1 MISDITNRFFINY
14 KKSFTYRNVLKY
26 EIIYSIINSMKATNL
41 LKRSEVAKGDKWDL
55 SSLFANDEA
64 WEEGLKKFIEMGNV
78 ADKHKAEFENPKT
91 VTASLLLE
99 ALNSSAEA
107 QRLGERLYSYAMLNK
122 SSDEG
127 DSKNL
132 DRMGRIFMAF
142 TDLSAKTSWFIPSI
156 MQIPEENLRKWI
168 DPKSDTGKNFADH
181 RIYIEKMLYEKPFIL
196 SDKEEKVLSLLAE
209 SHGTASQAFSQLTNV
224 DMDFGYIN
232 DGHVEKKLTQSSY
245 SQFLGSSDRN
255 IREKAYKQFYSV
267 FDAHKNTLS
276 TLYSGKVQQNIA
288 LARIRGYS
296 SARERALQP
305 DKVPLEV
312 YDNLINTIHKNL
324 SPLHKYYSLMKKMLK
339 VDKLKPYDVYVP
351 LVEDVK
357 KVTPYDEA
365 VEIVVDALKILG
377 DEYVSTLKKGLTEQ
391 HWVDK
396 YENIGKR
403 SGAFSAGVYDGYP
416 YILLNYKEDVLRD
429 LFTLIHEGGHSMHSW
444 YSTHN
449 NPYPCYSY
457 TIFEAEV
464 ASTFNEELLFRYLL
478 NNANDNK
485 MKAYLL
491 SMRAGD
497 VLATL
502 YRQTMFAEFEKIAH
516 ECVEGGRPLTLSV
529 IREEYGKLLKLYF
542 GDEMQFEETSDLE
555 GLRIPHFY
563 NSFYVYKYATGISAS
578 MALAERVSSGGAKE
592 REDYF
597 NFLKSGGSR
606 YPIESLK
613 VAGVDMATAGPIQAA
628 CDNFSKIV
636 NELEEILTKI

>member
-1 MISDITNRFFINY
+1 M
-14 KKSFTYRNVLKY
+14 KS
-26 EIIYSIINSMKATNL
+26 TNL
-41 LKRSEVAKGDKWDL
+41 LKRSEVATGDKWDL
-55 SSLFANDEA
+55 SSLFESDEA
-64 WEEGLKKFIEMGNV
+64 WESSLKEFIKMGDG
-78 ADKHKAEFENPKT
+78 ADKHRADFENPEK
-91 VTASLLLE
+91 VTSSILLE
-99 ALNSSAEA
+99 TLKESTKA

-122 SSDEG
+122 SADEG

-132 DRMGRIFMAF
+132 DRVGRIFMAF
-142 TDLSAKTSWFIPSI
+142 TELSAKSSWFIPSL
-156 MQIPEENLRKWI
+156 MKIPEEKLRLWI
-168 DPKSDTGKNFADH
+168 DPSGETGKDFADY
-181 RIYIEKMLYEKPFIL
+181 RVYIEKLLHEKPFIL
-196 SDKEEKVLSLLAE
+196 SDKEEKMLTLLSE
-209 SHGTASQAFSQLTNV
+209 SHGVSQQTFSQLTNV
-224 DMDFGYIN
+224 DMDFGYVN
-232 DGHVEKKLTQSSY
+232 DGHSEKKLTQSSY
-245 SQFLGSSDRN
+245 SQFLASSDRTV
-255 IREKAYKQFYSV
+255 REAAYKQFYSI
-267 FDAHKNTLS
+267 FNAHKNTLAS
-276 TLYSGKVQQNIA
+276 LYSGKVQQNIA
-288 LARIRGYS
+288 FARIRGYS
-296 SARERALQP
+296 SALERALQP
-305 DKVPLEV
+305 DRVPLEV
-312 YDNLINTIHKNL
+312 YTNLIETIHKNL
-324 SPLHKYYSLMKKMLK
+324 EPLHKYYSMMKKALK

-365 VEIVVDALKILG
+365 VEIVTEALSILG
-377 DEYVSTLKKGLTEQ
+377 DEYVSTIRSGLTDQ

-403 SGAFSAGVYDGYP
+403 SGAFSAGSYDGYP

-449 NPYPCYSY
+449 NPYPCYHY

-464 ASTFNEELLFRYLL
+464 ASTFNEELLFRHLL
-478 NNANDNK
+478 KNAKDEK

-516 ECVEGGRPLTLSV
+516 ECVESGKPLTLSV

-542 GDEMQFEETSDLE
+542 GPEMEFEDVSDLE

-563 NSFYVYKYATGISAS
+563 NSFYVYKYSTGISAS

-613 VAGVDMATAGPIQAA
+613 VAGVDMSRPEPIQAA
-628 CDNFSKIV
+628 CDNFAKIV
-636 NELEEILTKI
+636 KELEKILK

>member
-1 MISDITNRFFINY
+1 M
-14 KKSFTYRNVLKY
+14 KS
-26 EIIYSIINSMKATNL
+26 TNL
-41 LKRSEVAKGDKWDL
+41 LKRSEVAKDDKWDL
-55 SSLFANDEA
+55 SSLFESDEK
-64 WEEGLKKFIEMGNV
+64 WEEALSKFIKMGSETEKYKEAFEKPQAIT
-78 ADKHKAEFENPKT
+78 AD
-91 VTASLLLE
+91 VLLK
-99 ALNSSAEA
+99 ALNQSSET
-107 QRLGERLYSYAMLNK
+107 QRLGEKLYSYAMLNK

-127 DSKNL
+127 DSKNT
-132 DRMGRIFMAF
+132 DRIGRVIMAF

-156 MQIPEENLRKWI
+156 MQIPEQNLRKWI
-168 DPKSDTGKNFADH
+168 DPKGETGEAFKDH
-181 RIYIEKMLYEKPFIL
+181 RVYIEKMLYEKPFIL
-196 SDKEEKVLSLLAE
+196 SDKEERILSLLSE
-209 SHGTASQAFSQLTNV
+209 SQGVPQGAFSQLTNV

-232 DGHVEKKLTQSSY
+232 DGHQDKKLTQSSY
-245 SQFLGSSDRN
+245 SQFLASPDRN

-267 FDAHKNTLS
+267 FDGHKNTIS
-276 TLYSGKVQQNIA
+276 SLYAGRVQQNIA
-288 LARIRGYS
+288 LAKIRGYS
-296 SARERALQP
+296 SAIERALQP
-305 DKVPLEV
+305 DKVPLAV
-312 YDNLINTIHKNL
+312 YENLIQTVHKNL
-324 SPLHKYYSLMKKMLK
+324 EPLHKYYALMKKTLK

-351 LVEDVK
+351 LVDTVK

-365 VEIVVDALKILG
+365 VEIVTEAVAILG
-377 DEYVSTLKKGLTEQ
+377 DEYVSTLRKGLTEQ

-396 YENIGKR
+396 YENVGKR

-449 NPYPCYSY
+449 NPYPCYGY

-478 NNANDNK
+478 KNAEDDK

-516 ECVEGGRPLTLSV
+516 DCVEKGQPLTLSV
-529 IREEYGKLLKLYF
+529 IREEYGKLLRLYF
-542 GDEMQFEETSDLE
+542 GSEMEFEPNSDLE
-555 GLRIPHFY
+555 ALRIPHFY

-613 VAGVDMATAGPIQAA
+613 VAGVDMATSEPIQAA
-628 CDNFSKIV
+628 CNNFAKIV
-636 NELEEILTKI
+636 TELEEALKKI

>member
-1 MISDITNRFFINY
+1 M
-14 KKSFTYRNVLKY
+14 KS
-26 EIIYSIINSMKATNL
+26 TNL
-41 LKRSEVAKGDKWDL
+41 LKRSEVATCDKWDL
-55 SSLFANDEA
+55 SSLFKSDEE
-64 WEEGLKKFIEMGNV
+64 WEEALKKFIKMGELV
-78 ADKHKAEFENPKT
+78 LKHKDVFAKPDSVTSGILLDALKTTAE
-91 VTASLLLE
+91 S
-99 ALNSSAEA
+99 

-132 DRMGRIFMAF
+132 DRIGRIFMAF
-142 TDLSAKTSWFIPSI
+142 TDLSAKASWFIPSI
-156 MQIPEENLRKWI
+156 MQIPEDNLRKWI
-168 DPKSDTGKNFADH
+168 DPKGATGEAFKDY
-181 RIYIEKMLYEKPFIL
+181 RVYIEKMLYEKPFIL
-196 SDKEEKVLSLLAE
+196 SDKEEKILSLLSE
-209 SHGTASQAFSQLTNV
+209 SQGVPSQAFSQLTNV
-224 DMDFGYIN
+224 DMDFGYVN
-232 DGHVEKKLTQSSY
+232 DGHSDKKLTNSSY
-245 SQFLGSSDRN
+245 SQFLASANRE

-267 FDAHKNTLS
+267 FDSHKNTL
-276 TLYSGKVQQNIA
+276 TALYSAKVQQNIA
-288 LARIRGYS
+288 LARIRGYG

-312 YDNLINTIHKNL
+312 YDNLIDTIHKNL
-324 SPLHKYYSLMKKMLK
+324 EPLHKFYSLTKKALK
-339 VDKLKPYDVYVP
+339 VDKLKHYDVYVP

-365 VEIVVDALKILG
+365 VEIVLDALSILG

-396 YENIGKR
+396 YENVGKR

-416 YILLNYKEDVLRD
+416 YMLLNYKEDVLRD
-429 LFTLIHEGGHSMHSW
+429 LFTLIHEGGHSMHTW

-449 NPYPCYSY
+449 NPYMCYSY

-478 NNANDNK
+478 KNATDDK

-516 ECVEGGRPLTLSV
+516 ALVEGGQPLTISR
-529 IREEYGKLLKLYF
+529 IREEYGKLLRLYF
-542 GDEMQFEETSDLE
+542 GPEMNFEENSDLE
-555 GLRIPHFY
+555 VLRIPHFY
-563 NSFYVYKYATGISAS
+563 NSFYVYKYSTGISAS

-613 VAGVDMATAGPIQAA
+613 IAGVDMAKSEPIEAA
-628 CDNFSKIV
+628 CANFAKIV
-636 NELEEILTKI
+636 QELEGALKKI

>member
-1 MISDITNRFFINY
+1 M
-14 KKSFTYRNVLKY
+14 KS
-26 EIIYSIINSMKATNL
+26 TNL
-41 LKRSEVAKGDKWDL
+41 LKRSEVATCDKWDL
-55 SSLFANDEA
+55 SSLFKSDEE
-64 WEEGLKKFIEMGNV
+64 WEEALKKFIKMGELV
-78 ADKHKAEFENPKT
+78 LKHKDVFAKPDSVTSDILLDALKTTAE
-91 VTASLLLE
+91 S
-99 ALNSSAEA
+99 

-132 DRMGRIFMAF
+132 DRIGRIFMAF

-156 MQIPEENLRKWI
+156 MQIPEDNLRKWI
-168 DPKSDTGKNFADH
+168 DPKGATGEAFKDY
-181 RIYIEKMLYEKPFIL
+181 RVYIEKMLYEKPFIL
-196 SDKEEKVLSLLAE
+196 SDKEEKILSLLSE
-209 SHGTASQAFSQLTNV
+209 SQGVPSQAFSQLTNV
-224 DMDFGYIN
+224 DMDFGYVN
-232 DGHVEKKLTQSSY
+232 DGHSDKKLTNSSY
-245 SQFLGSSDRN
+245 SQFLASANRE

-267 FDAHKNTLS
+267 FDSHKNTLAA
-276 TLYSGKVQQNIA
+276 LYSAKVQQNIA
-288 LARIRGYS
+288 LARIRGYG

-312 YDNLINTIHKNL
+312 YDNLIDTIHKNL
-324 SPLHKYYSLMKKMLK
+324 EPLHKFYSLTKKALK
-339 VDKLKPYDVYVP
+339 VDKLKHYDVYVP

-365 VEIVVDALKILG
+365 VEIVLDALSILG

-396 YENIGKR
+396 YENVGKR

-416 YILLNYKEDVLRD
+416 YMLLNYKEDVLRD
-429 LFTLIHEGGHSMHSW
+429 LFTLIHEGGHSMHTW

-449 NPYPCYSY
+449 NPYMCYSY

-478 NNANDNK
+478 KNATDDK

-516 ECVEGGRPLTLSV
+516 ALVEGGQPLTISR
-529 IREEYGKLLKLYF
+529 IREEYGKLLRLYF
-542 GDEMQFEETSDLE
+542 GPEMNFEENSDLE
-555 GLRIPHFY
+555 VLRIPHFY
-563 NSFYVYKYATGISAS
+563 NSFYVYKYSTGISAS

-613 VAGVDMATAGPIQAA
+613 IAGVDMAKSEPIEAA
-628 CDNFSKIV
+628 CANFAKIV
-636 NELEEILTKI
+636 QELEGALKKI